1 MASLLCLSLL
11 AAAAAA
17 TSPGRLVPFD
27 LLYADGVRAYLAR
40 DWARAA
46 ELLQRALHS
55 YAGLRAARRAC
66 RAACAR
72 EEPFPL
78 PGGPGRWEAALLGP
92 VLQRA
97 GCLQRCLGRRLRPAP
112 SAHRAGRAVRRDF
125 ERREPYNYLQ
135 VAFFQLKKLDQAVSA
150 AHTFFVANP
159 QHLQMREDIEKYRRM
174 SGVKADSFQDL
185 EATPHWEAY
194 ETGVQHYDADEYL
207 QAVARLEESLSEA
220 LSALEE
226 CRALCEGPWEDEDEE
241 EKMQP
246 GLYEAIAAHYVQVLK
261 CRQQCVLEIATKP
274 GRISATEDFI
284 PSHLDLLQFA
294 YSQGEQ
300 SQKPAVGN
308 QTLAAECA
316 ASYLLFYPTD
326 EPMLE
331 KMKQYRTELGE
342 DAAITAR
349 QNIQQYVQRSLME
362 KKLIYYAV
370 EHLGE
375 TFNDPDL
382 WTPDELIPE
391 NLKEKYSLGVGV
403 WGILVQSLLMPV
415 CACFS
420 GGPLPFE
427 GIAVTMDS
435 QQMNG
440 TQRVV
445 FDRVL
450 TESECK
456 DLLRL
461 TKAAGEAGDGYRA
474 RRSPHTPHERF
485 EGLTVLKAM
494 QLAQNG
500 DVEWRDAR
508 LLLQASE
515 KSRKIIESY
524 FTPGKKLHFS
534 FTHLVCRTAIDGEQ
548 EGRMDLSHPVH
559 ADNCLLDPEGQ
570 ECWKEPP
577 AYVYRDYSGI
587 LYLNDDFQGG
597 GLFFTEMDTV
607 TVTAEVHPR
616 CGRLVAFSSGKE
628 NPHGVWAVSRG
639 RRCAIA
645 LWYTHSQEHA
655 EQERVKAEQL
665 MEQDQPDGD
674 KHQGTD
680 HSSGSS
686 SEPRAPRRATKPAER
701 SQKPGVD
708 SKQHP
713 KDARKACAD
722 TTLAEIVSGMEV
734 VGRIQMR
741 TRRTLRGHLAKIYA
755 LHWSTDSKLMVSA
768 SQDGKLIVWDT
779 YTTNKVHAIPLRSS
793 WVMTCAYAPSGN
805 FVACGGL
812 DNMCSIYNLKSREGN
827 VKVSRELSAHTG
839 YLSCCRFLD
848 DNNIVTSSGDTTCAL
863 WDIETGQQKTV
874 FVGHTGDCM
883 SLAVSP
889 DFKLFI
895 SGACD
900 ATAKLWDVREGSCRQ
915 TFLGHESDINAIS
928 FFPNG
933 EAICTGSDDATCRL
947 FDLRADQEL
956 IVYSHET
963 IICGIT
969 SIALSRSGR
978 LLFAGY
984 DDFNCNIWDSLKAE
998 RVGILSGH
1006 DNRVSCLGVTADGMA
1021 VATGSW
1027 DSFLKIWN

>member
-1 MASLLCLSLL
+1 MASRFCLCLLL
-11 AAAAAA
+11 AAAAA
-17 TSPGRLVPFD
+17 TSPGRLVPYD
-27 LLYADGVRAYLAR
+27 LLYADGVRAYFAR

-55 YAGLRAARRAC
+55 YAGLRAALRAC
-66 RAACAR
+66 RAACRR
-72 EEPFPL
+72 EAAFL
-78 PGGPGRWEAALLGP
+78 GGPPGAGPWEAALFGP

-97 GCLQRCLGRRLRPAP
+97 DCLQHCLGRRLGAAP
-112 SAHRAGRAVRRDF
+112 SAHRASRTIRRDF

-174 SGVKADSFQDL
+174 SGVRSDNFRDL

-194 ETGVQHYDADEYL
+194 EAGVQHYDADEYL
-207 QAVARLEESLSEA
+207 QAVARLEESLTEA

-226 CRALCEGPWEDEDEE
+226 CRALCEGPWEDEDNEE
-241 EKMQP
+241 EEEMQP
-246 GLYEAIAAHYVQVLK
+246 GLYEAIAAHYIQVLK

-294 YSQGEQ
+294 YDQ
-300 SQKPAVGN
+300 VGN
-308 QTLAAECA
+308 QALAAECA

-331 KMKQYRTELGE
+331 KMNQYLTELGE
-342 DAAITAR
+342 DTAITAR
-349 QNIQQYVQRSLME
+349 ESIQHYVQRSLME

-370 EHLGE
+370 EHLGG

-391 NLKEKYSLGVGV
+391 NLKEKHREDQEKQKQETLDVEERDKR
-403 WGILVQSLLMPV
+403 
-415 CACFS
+415 
-420 GGPLPFE
+420 GPLPFE
-427 GIAVTMDS
+427 DIAVTMDS
-435 QQMNG
+435 HQMNG

-485 EGLTVLKAM
+485 EGLTVLRAM

-500 DVEWRDAR
+500 DVDWRDAK

-534 FTHLVCRTAIDGEQ
+534 FTHLVCRTAVDGEQ

-607 TVTAEVHPR
+607 TVTAEVHPK

-655 EQERVKAEQL
+655 EQERVKAEELIEQRAV
-665 MEQDQPDGD
+665 EQDQTDREERQGADG
-674 KHQGTD
+674 
-680 HSSGSS
+680 SGRSS
-686 SEPRAPRRATKPAER
+686 SETPVPSSETRYTSRRHR
-701 SQKPGVD
+701 PGLD
-708 SKQHP
+708 RTQHP
-713 KDARKACAD
+713 KD
-722 TTLAEIVSGMEV
+722 
-734 VGRIQMR
+734 
-741 TRRTLRGHLAKIYA
+741 
-755 LHWSTDSKLMVSA
+755 
-768 SQDGKLIVWDT
+768 
-779 YTTNKVHAIPLRSS
+779 
-793 WVMTCAYAPSGN
+793 
-805 FVACGGL
+805 
-812 DNMCSIYNLKSREGN
+812 
-827 VKVSRELSAHTG
+827 
-839 YLSCCRFLD
+839 
-848 DNNIVTSSGDTTCAL
+848 
-863 WDIETGQQKTV
+863 
-874 FVGHTGDCM
+874 
-883 SLAVSP
+883 
-889 DFKLFI
+889 
-895 SGACD
+895 
-900 ATAKLWDVREGSCRQ
+900 
-915 TFLGHESDINAIS
+915 
-928 FFPNG
+928 
-933 EAICTGSDDATCRL
+933 
-947 FDLRADQEL
+947 LRARDE
-956 IVYSHET
+956 
-963 IICGIT
+963 
-969 SIALSRSGR
+969 
-978 LLFAGY
+978 F
-984 DDFNCNIWDSLKAE
+984 
-998 RVGILSGH
+998 
-1006 DNRVSCLGVTADGMA
+1006 
-1021 VATGSW
+1021 
-1027 DSFLKIWN
+1027 

>member
-1 MASLLCLSLL
+1 MASLLCLLL
-11 AAAAAA
+11 ATAAATA
-17 TSPGRLVPFD
+17 TSPGRLVPYD
-27 LLYADGVRAYLAR
+27 LLYADGVRAYFSR
-40 DWARAA
+40 DWGRAA
-46 ELLQRALHS
+46 ELLQRALQS

-66 RAACAR
+66 RASCRREAPFLGGPAA
-72 EEPFPL
+72 EEP
-78 PGGPGRWEAALLGP
+78 WEAALLGR

-97 GCLQRCLGRRLRPAP
+97 DCLQHCLGRRLGTAT
-112 SAHRAGRAVRRDF
+112 SAHRASPTIRRDF
-125 ERREPYNYLQ
+125 EQREPYNYLQ

-159 QHLQMREDIEKYRRM
+159 QHLQMREDMEKYRRM
-174 SGVKADSFQDL
+174 SGVKSDNFRDL

-194 ETGVQHYDADEYL
+194 EAGVQHYNADEYL
-207 QAVARLEESLSEA
+207 QAVARLEESLREA

-241 EKMQP
+241 EEEEMQP

-294 YSQGEQ
+294 YDQ
-300 SQKPAVGN
+300 VGN
-308 QTLAAECA
+308 QALAAECA

-342 DAAITAR
+342 DTAVTAR
-349 QNIQQYVQRSLME
+349 ESIQLYVQRSLME

-370 EHLGE
+370 EHLGG

-391 NLKEKYSLGVGV
+391 NLKEKYRGSGEAKAGNPGYGREREEGALWLEKLRAVVPEYVTSLWTCRSLFSVAGVSTPNLGQLHQPDFKQHFSEGSKER
-403 WGILVQSLLMPV
+403 WGEMETGNTLFGL
-415 CACFS
+415 A
-420 GGPLPFE
+420 GPLPFE

-435 QQMNG
+435 RRMNG

-485 EGLTVLKAM
+485 EGLTVMKAM
-494 QLAQNG
+494 ELAQNG
-500 DVEWRDAR
+500 DVDWRDAK

-534 FTHLVCRTAIDGEQ
+534 FTHLVCRTAVDGEQ

-570 ECWKEPP
+570 ECWREPP

-597 GLFFTEMDTV
+597 GLFFTEMDAV
-607 TVTAEVHPR
+607 TVTAEVHPK

-655 EQERVKAEQL
+655 EQERVKAEEL
-665 MEQDQPDGD
+665 MEQRAVEQDQPDEEER
-674 KHQGTD
+674 QAEQ
-680 HSSGSS
+680 SGRSS
-686 SEPRAPRRATKPAER
+686 SELPVSSSGARPTSRRH
-701 SQKPGVD
+701 KPGSD
-708 SKQHP
+708 RTQQP
-713 KDARKACAD
+713 K
-722 TTLAEIVSGMEV
+722 E
-734 VGRIQMR
+734 
-741 TRRTLRGHLAKIYA
+741 
-755 LHWSTDSKLMVSA
+755 
-768 SQDGKLIVWDT
+768 
-779 YTTNKVHAIPLRSS
+779 
-793 WVMTCAYAPSGN
+793 
-805 FVACGGL
+805 
-812 DNMCSIYNLKSREGN
+812 
-827 VKVSRELSAHTG
+827 
-839 YLSCCRFLD
+839 
-848 DNNIVTSSGDTTCAL
+848 
-863 WDIETGQQKTV
+863 
-874 FVGHTGDCM
+874 
-883 SLAVSP
+883 
-889 DFKLFI
+889 
-895 SGACD
+895 
-900 ATAKLWDVREGSCRQ
+900 
-915 TFLGHESDINAIS
+915 
-928 FFPNG
+928 
-933 EAICTGSDDATCRL
+933 
-947 FDLRADQEL
+947 LRARDE
-956 IVYSHET
+956 
-963 IICGIT
+963 
-969 SIALSRSGR
+969 
-978 LLFAGY
+978 F
-984 DDFNCNIWDSLKAE
+984 
-998 RVGILSGH
+998 
-1006 DNRVSCLGVTADGMA
+1006 
-1021 VATGSW
+1021 
-1027 DSFLKIWN
+1027 

>member
-11 AAAAAA
+11 AAAAA
-17 TSPGRLVPFD
+17 TSPGRLVPYD

-72 EEPFPL
+72 EEPFPA
-78 PGGPGRWEAALLGP
+78 GPGRWEAALLGP

-97 GCLQRCLGRRLRPAP
+97 GCLQRCLGRRLLPAP
-112 SAHRAGRAVRRDF
+112 SAHRASRAVRRDF

-159 QHLQMREDIEKYRRM
+159 QHLQMREDIEKYQRM
-174 SGVKADSFQDL
+174 SGVKSNSFRDL
-185 EATPHWEAY
+185 EAMPHWEAY
-194 ETGVQHYDADEYL
+194 EAGVQHYDADEYVL
-207 QAVARLEESLSEA
+207 AMAKLEESLTEA
-220 LSALEE
+220 LSALED

-241 EKMQP
+241 KDMQP
-246 GLYEAIAAHYVQVLK
+246 GLYEAIAAHYIQVLK

-294 YSQGEQ
+294 YNQ
-300 SQKPAVGN
+300 VGN

-342 DAAITAR
+342 DTAVTAR
-349 QNIQQYVQRSLME
+349 QNIQHYVQRSLME
-362 KKLIYYAV
+362 KKLIYYSV

-391 NLKEKYSLGVGV
+391 NLKEKYREDQEKQKEETLD
-403 WGILVQSLLMPV
+403 MEEREKR
-415 CACFS
+415 
-420 GGPLPFE
+420 GPLPFE

-435 QQMNG
+435 HQMNG

-500 DVEWRDAR
+500 DVDWRDAK

-534 FTHLVCRTAIDGEQ
+534 FTHLVCRTAVDGQQ

-597 GLFFTEMDTV
+597 GLFFTEVDTV
-607 TVTAEVHPR
+607 TVTAEVHPK

-645 LWYTHSQEHA
+645 LWYTHSREHA
-655 EQERVKAEQL
+655 EQERVKAEEL
-665 MEQDQPDGD
+665 MEQKAVEQDQLDGE
-674 KHQGTD
+674 KRRGTD
-680 HSSGSS
+680 RSSRSS
-686 SEPRAPRRATKPAER
+686 SEPPVHNSGTKPANR
-701 SQKPGVD
+701 RQKSGSD

-713 KDARKACAD
+713 K
-722 TTLAEIVSGMEV
+722 V
-734 VGRIQMR
+734 
-741 TRRTLRGHLAKIYA
+741 
-755 LHWSTDSKLMVSA
+755 
-768 SQDGKLIVWDT
+768 
-779 YTTNKVHAIPLRSS
+779 
-793 WVMTCAYAPSGN
+793 
-805 FVACGGL
+805 
-812 DNMCSIYNLKSREGN
+812 
-827 VKVSRELSAHTG
+827 
-839 YLSCCRFLD
+839 
-848 DNNIVTSSGDTTCAL
+848 
-863 WDIETGQQKTV
+863 
-874 FVGHTGDCM
+874 
-883 SLAVSP
+883 
-889 DFKLFI
+889 
-895 SGACD
+895 
-900 ATAKLWDVREGSCRQ
+900 
-915 TFLGHESDINAIS
+915 
-928 FFPNG
+928 
-933 EAICTGSDDATCRL
+933 
-947 FDLRADQEL
+947 LRARDE
-956 IVYSHET
+956 
-963 IICGIT
+963 
-969 SIALSRSGR
+969 
-978 LLFAGY
+978 F
-984 DDFNCNIWDSLKAE
+984 
-998 RVGILSGH
+998 
-1006 DNRVSCLGVTADGMA
+1006 
-1021 VATGSW
+1021 
-1027 DSFLKIWN
+1027 

>member
-1 MASLLCLSLL
+1 MASLRCLCLLL
-11 AAAAAA
+11 AAAAA
-17 TSPGRLVPFD
+17 TSPGRLVPYD
-27 LLYADGVRAYLAR
+27 LLYADGVRAYFAR
-40 DWARAA
+40 DWGRAA

-66 RAACAR
+66 RAACRR
-72 EEPFPL
+72 EAAFL
-78 PGGPGRWEAALLGP
+78 GGPPAAGPWEAALFGR

-97 GCLQRCLGRRLRPAP
+97 DCLQHCLGLRLGAAP
-112 SAHRAGRAVRRDF
+112 SAHRASLAIRRDF
-125 ERREPYNYLQ
+125 EQREPYNYLQ

-174 SGVKADSFQDL
+174 SGVKSDNFRDL

-194 ETGVQHYDADEYL
+194 EAGVQHYNADEYL
-207 QAVARLEESLSEA
+207 QAVARLEESLTEA

-226 CRALCEGPWEDEDEE
+226 CRALCEGPWEDDDDKEE
-241 EKMQP
+241 EMQP
-246 GLYEAIAAHYVQVLK
+246 GLYEAIAAHYIQVLK

-294 YSQGEQ
+294 YDQ
-300 SQKPAVGN
+300 VGN
-308 QTLAAECA
+308 QALAAECA

-331 KMKQYRTELGE
+331 RMKQYRTELGE
-342 DAAITAR
+342 DAAVAAR
-349 QNIQQYVQRSLME
+349 ESIQHYVQRSLME
-362 KKLIYYAV
+362 KKLLYYAV
-370 EHLGE
+370 EHLGG

-391 NLKEKYSLGVGV
+391 NLKEKHREDQEKQKQETLDVEEREKR
-403 WGILVQSLLMPV
+403 
-415 CACFS
+415 
-420 GGPLPFE
+420 GPLPFE

-435 QQMNG
+435 HQMNG

-474 RRSPHTPHERF
+474 RRSPHTPHEKF
-485 EGLTVLKAM
+485 EGLTVLKAT

-500 DVEWRDAR
+500 DVDWRDAK

-534 FTHLVCRTAIDGEQ
+534 FTHLVCRTAVDEEQ

-570 ECWKEPP
+570 ECWREPP

-587 LYLNDDFQGG
+587 LYLNNDFQGG

-607 TVTAEVHPR
+607 TVTAEVHPK

-655 EQERVKAEQL
+655 EQERVKAEEL
-665 MEQDQPDGD
+665 MEQRAVEQDRPDGER
-674 KHQGTD
+674 HGAD
-680 HSSGSS
+680 HSGRSS
-686 SEPRAPRRATKPAER
+686 SELPIPSGGAGPTSRRH
-701 SQKPGVD
+701 KPG
-708 SKQHP
+708 SERLQQP
-713 KDARKACAD
+713 
-722 TTLAEIVSGMEV
+722 
-734 VGRIQMR
+734 
-741 TRRTLRGHLAKIYA
+741 
-755 LHWSTDSKLMVSA
+755 
-768 SQDGKLIVWDT
+768 
-779 YTTNKVHAIPLRSS
+779 
-793 WVMTCAYAPSGN
+793 
-805 FVACGGL
+805 
-812 DNMCSIYNLKSREGN
+812 
-827 VKVSRELSAHTG
+827 REL
-839 YLSCCRFLD
+839 RPRDEF
-848 DNNIVTSSGDTTCAL
+848 
-863 WDIETGQQKTV
+863 
-874 FVGHTGDCM
+874 
-883 SLAVSP
+883 
-889 DFKLFI
+889 
-895 SGACD
+895 
-900 ATAKLWDVREGSCRQ
+900 
-915 TFLGHESDINAIS
+915 
-928 FFPNG
+928 
-933 EAICTGSDDATCRL
+933 
-947 FDLRADQEL
+947 
-956 IVYSHET
+956 
-963 IICGIT
+963 
-969 SIALSRSGR
+969 
-978 LLFAGY
+978 
-984 DDFNCNIWDSLKAE
+984 
-998 RVGILSGH
+998 
-1006 DNRVSCLGVTADGMA
+1006 
-1021 VATGSW
+1021 
-1027 DSFLKIWN
+1027 

>member
-1 MASLLCLSLL
+1 
-11 AAAAAA
+11 
-17 TSPGRLVPFD
+17 
-27 LLYADGVRAYLAR
+27 
-40 DWARAA
+40 
-46 ELLQRALHS
+46 
-55 YAGLRAARRAC
+55 
-66 RAACAR
+66 
-72 EEPFPL
+72 
-78 PGGPGRWEAALLGP
+78 
-92 VLQRA
+92 
-97 GCLQRCLGRRLRPAP
+97 
-112 SAHRAGRAVRRDF
+112 
-125 ERREPYNYLQ
+125 
-135 VAFFQLKKLDQAVSA
+135 
-150 AHTFFVANP
+150 
-159 QHLQMREDIEKYRRM
+159 MREDIEKYRRM
-174 SGVKADSFQDL
+174 SGVKSDSFQDL

-226 CRALCEGPWEDEDEE
+226 CRALCEGPQEDEDEE

-246 GLYEAIAAHYVQVLK
+246 GLYEAIAGTHYIQVLK

-294 YSQGEQ
+294 YSQ
-300 SQKPAVGN
+300 VGN

-342 DAAITAR
+342 DVASIEH
-349 QNIQQYVQRSLME
+349 YVQRSLME

-391 NLKEKYSLGVGV
+391 NLREKH
-403 WGILVQSLLMPV
+403 SLLMPL

-420 GGPLPFE
+420 AGALPFE

-440 TQRVV
+440 SQRVV

-485 EGLTVLKAM
+485 EGLTVLKAV

-500 DVEWRDAR
+500 DVEWRDAK

-534 FTHLVCRTAIDGEQ
+534 FTHLVCRRAVDGEQ

-577 AYVYRDYSGI
+577 AYVYRDYSAI

-607 TVTAEVHPR
+607 TVTAEVHPK

-628 NPHGVWAVSRG
+628 NPHGVWAVRRG

-645 LWYTHSQEHA
+645 LWYTHSAEHA
-655 EQERVKAEQL
+655 EQVKERVWWPCHWFSLCRPSLEA
-665 MEQDQPDGD
+665 
-674 KHQGTD
+674 
-680 HSSGSS
+680 SS
-686 SEPRAPRRATKPAER
+686 
-701 SQKPGVD
+701 
-708 SKQHP
+708 
-713 KDARKACAD
+713 
-722 TTLAEIVSGMEV
+722 L
-734 VGRIQMR
+734 
-741 TRRTLRGHLAKIYA
+741 
-755 LHWSTDSKLMVSA
+755 
-768 SQDGKLIVWDT
+768 
-779 YTTNKVHAIPLRSS
+779 
-793 WVMTCAYAPSGN
+793 
-805 FVACGGL
+805 
-812 DNMCSIYNLKSREGN
+812 
-827 VKVSRELSAHTG
+827 
-839 YLSCCRFLD
+839 FLP
-848 DNNIVTSSGDTTCAL
+848 C
-863 WDIETGQQKTV
+863 
-874 FVGHTGDCM
+874 
-883 SLAVSP
+883 P
-889 DFKLFI
+889 
-895 SGACD
+895 
-900 ATAKLWDVREGSCRQ
+900 
-915 TFLGHESDINAIS
+915 GHEWRAV
-928 FFPNG
+928 PG
-933 EAICTGSDDATCRL
+933 KTGIPVTVR
-947 FDLRADQEL
+947 
-956 IVYSHET
+956 YSKP
-963 IICGIT
+963 CPG
-969 SIALSRSGR
+969 G
-978 LLFAGY
+978 
-984 DDFNCNIWDSLKAE
+984 
-998 RVGILSGH
+998 
-1006 DNRVSCLGVTADGMA
+1006 
-1021 VATGSW
+1021 
-1027 DSFLKIWN
+1027 

>member
-1 MASLLCLSLL
+1 MASLLCLLL
-11 AAAAAA
+11 ATAAATA
-17 TSPGRLVPFD
+17 TSPGRLVPYD
-27 LLYADGVRAYLAR
+27 LLYADGVRAYFSR
-40 DWARAA
+40 DWGRAA
-46 ELLQRALHS
+46 ELLQRALQS

-66 RAACAR
+66 RASCRREAPFLGGPAA
-72 EEPFPL
+72 EEP
-78 PGGPGRWEAALLGP
+78 WEAALLGR

-97 GCLQRCLGRRLRPAP
+97 DCLQHCLGRRLGTAT
-112 SAHRAGRAVRRDF
+112 SAHRASPTIRRDF
-125 ERREPYNYLQ
+125 EQREPYNYLQ

-159 QHLQMREDIEKYRRM
+159 QHLQMREDMEKYRRM
-174 SGVKADSFQDL
+174 SGVKSDNFRDL

-194 ETGVQHYDADEYL
+194 EAGVQHYNADEYL
-207 QAVARLEESLSEA
+207 QAVARLEESLREA

-241 EKMQP
+241 EEEEMQP

-294 YSQGEQ
+294 YDQ
-300 SQKPAVGN
+300 VGN
-308 QTLAAECA
+308 QALAAECA

-342 DAAITAR
+342 DTAVTAR
-349 QNIQQYVQRSLME
+349 ESIQLYVQRSLME

-370 EHLGE
+370 EHLGG

-391 NLKEKYSLGVGV
+391 NLKEKYRGSGEAKAGNPGYGREREEGALWLEKLRAVVPEYVTSLWTCRSLFSVAGVSTPNLGQLHQPDFKQHFSEGSKER
-403 WGILVQSLLMPV
+403 WGEMETGNTLFGL
-415 CACFS
+415 
-420 GGPLPFE
+420 GPLPFE

-435 QQMNG
+435 RRMNG

-485 EGLTVLKAM
+485 EGLTVMKAM
-494 QLAQNG
+494 ELAQNG
-500 DVEWRDAR
+500 DVDWRDAK

-534 FTHLVCRTAIDGEQ
+534 FTHLVCRTAVDGEQ

-570 ECWKEPP
+570 ECWREPP

-597 GLFFTEMDTV
+597 GLFFTEMDAV
-607 TVTAEVHPR
+607 TVTAEVHPK

-655 EQERVKAEQL
+655 EQERVKAEEL
-665 MEQDQPDGD
+665 MEQRAVEQDQPDEEER
-674 KHQGTD
+674 QAEQ
-680 HSSGSS
+680 SGRSS
-686 SEPRAPRRATKPAER
+686 SELPVSSSGARPTSRRH
-701 SQKPGVD
+701 KPGSD
-708 SKQHP
+708 RTQQP
-713 KDARKACAD
+713 K
-722 TTLAEIVSGMEV
+722 E
-734 VGRIQMR
+734 
-741 TRRTLRGHLAKIYA
+741 
-755 LHWSTDSKLMVSA
+755 
-768 SQDGKLIVWDT
+768 
-779 YTTNKVHAIPLRSS
+779 
-793 WVMTCAYAPSGN
+793 
-805 FVACGGL
+805 
-812 DNMCSIYNLKSREGN
+812 
-827 VKVSRELSAHTG
+827 
-839 YLSCCRFLD
+839 
-848 DNNIVTSSGDTTCAL
+848 
-863 WDIETGQQKTV
+863 
-874 FVGHTGDCM
+874 
-883 SLAVSP
+883 
-889 DFKLFI
+889 
-895 SGACD
+895 
-900 ATAKLWDVREGSCRQ
+900 
-915 TFLGHESDINAIS
+915 
-928 FFPNG
+928 
-933 EAICTGSDDATCRL
+933 
-947 FDLRADQEL
+947 LRARDE
-956 IVYSHET
+956 
-963 IICGIT
+963 
-969 SIALSRSGR
+969 
-978 LLFAGY
+978 F
-984 DDFNCNIWDSLKAE
+984 
-998 RVGILSGH
+998 
-1006 DNRVSCLGVTADGMA
+1006 
-1021 VATGSW
+1021 
-1027 DSFLKIWN
+1027 

>member
-1 MASLLCLSLL
+1 
-11 AAAAAA
+11 
-17 TSPGRLVPFD
+17 
-27 LLYADGVRAYLAR
+27 
-40 DWARAA
+40 
-46 ELLQRALHS
+46 
-55 YAGLRAARRAC
+55 
-66 RAACAR
+66 
-72 EEPFPL
+72 
-78 PGGPGRWEAALLGP
+78 
-92 VLQRA
+92 
-97 GCLQRCLGRRLRPAP
+97 
-112 SAHRAGRAVRRDF
+112 
-125 ERREPYNYLQ
+125 
-135 VAFFQLKKLDQAVSA
+135 QLKKLDQAVSA

-174 SGVKADSFQDL
+174 SGVKSDNFRDL

-194 ETGVQHYDADEYL
+194 EAGVQHYNADEYL
-207 QAVARLEESLSEA
+207 QAVARLEESLTEA

-241 EKMQP
+241 EEEMQP
-246 GLYEAIAAHYVQVLK
+246 GLYEAIAAHYIQVLK

-294 YSQGEQ
+294 YDQ
-300 SQKPAVGN
+300 VGN
-308 QTLAAECA
+308 QALAAECA

-342 DAAITAR
+342 DTAVTAR
-349 QNIQQYVQRSLME
+349 ESIQHYVERSLME

-370 EHLGE
+370 EHLGG

-391 NLKEKYSLGVGV
+391 NLREKHRPASPADALVPLKHVRGASGPGLRGMGTSGELSCLLRECIVSLHFL
-403 WGILVQSLLMPV
+403 IQ
-415 CACFS
+415 A

-435 QQMNG
+435 RRMNG

-485 EGLTVLKAM
+485 EGLTVLKAV

-500 DVEWRDAR
+500 DVDWRDAK

-534 FTHLVCRTAIDGEQ
+534 FTHLVCRTAVDEEQ

-570 ECWKEPP
+570 ECWREPP

-607 TVTAEVHPR
+607 TVTAEVHPK

-645 LWYTHSQEHA
+645 LWYTHSREHA
-655 EQERVKAEQL
+655 EQERVKAEEL
-665 MEQDQPDGD
+665 MRQRAVEQDRPGGE
-674 KHQGTD
+674 HQEAD
-680 HSSGSS
+680 HRGRSS
-686 SEPRAPRRATKPAER
+686 SEPPIPNSRARATSQR
-701 SQKPGVD
+701 QKPGSD
-708 SKQHP
+708 RTQHP
-713 KDARKACAD
+713 KE
-722 TTLAEIVSGMEV
+722 L
-734 VGRIQMR
+734 R
-741 TRRTLRGHLAKIYA
+741 TR
-755 LHWSTDSKLMVSA
+755 DE
-768 SQDGKLIVWDT
+768 
-779 YTTNKVHAIPLRSS
+779 
-793 WVMTCAYAPSGN
+793 
-805 FVACGGL
+805 F
-812 DNMCSIYNLKSREGN
+812 
-827 VKVSRELSAHTG
+827 
-839 YLSCCRFLD
+839 
-848 DNNIVTSSGDTTCAL
+848 
-863 WDIETGQQKTV
+863 
-874 FVGHTGDCM
+874 
-883 SLAVSP
+883 
-889 DFKLFI
+889 
-895 SGACD
+895 
-900 ATAKLWDVREGSCRQ
+900 
-915 TFLGHESDINAIS
+915 
-928 FFPNG
+928 
-933 EAICTGSDDATCRL
+933 
-947 FDLRADQEL
+947 
-956 IVYSHET
+956 
-963 IICGIT
+963 
-969 SIALSRSGR
+969 
-978 LLFAGY
+978 
-984 DDFNCNIWDSLKAE
+984 
-998 RVGILSGH
+998 
-1006 DNRVSCLGVTADGMA
+1006 
-1021 VATGSW
+1021 
-1027 DSFLKIWN
+1027 

>member
-1 MASLLCLSLL
+1 MASLLCLLL
-11 AAAAAA
+11 ATAAATA
-17 TSPGRLVPFD
+17 TSPGRLVPYD
-27 LLYADGVRAYLAR
+27 LLYADGVRAYFSR
-40 DWARAA
+40 DWGRAA
-46 ELLQRALHS
+46 ELLQRALQS

-66 RAACAR
+66 RASCRREAPFLGGPAA
-72 EEPFPL
+72 EEP
-78 PGGPGRWEAALLGP
+78 WEAALLGR

-97 GCLQRCLGRRLRPAP
+97 DCLQHCLGRRLGTAT
-112 SAHRAGRAVRRDF
+112 SAHRASPTIRRDF
-125 ERREPYNYLQ
+125 EQREPYNYLQ

-159 QHLQMREDIEKYRRM
+159 QHLQMREDMEKYRRM
-174 SGVKADSFQDL
+174 SGVKSDNFRDL

-194 ETGVQHYDADEYL
+194 EAGVQHYNADEYL
-207 QAVARLEESLSEA
+207 QAVARLEESLREA

-241 EKMQP
+241 EEEEMQP

-294 YSQGEQ
+294 YDQ
-300 SQKPAVGN
+300 VGN
-308 QTLAAECA
+308 QALAAECA

-342 DAAITAR
+342 DTAVTAR
-349 QNIQQYVQRSLME
+349 ESIQLYVQRSLME

-370 EHLGE
+370 EHLGG

-391 NLKEKYSLGVGV
+391 NLKEKYREDQEKQKQETLDMEESEKR
-403 WGILVQSLLMPV
+403 
-415 CACFS
+415 A
-420 GGPLPFE
+420 GPLPFE

-435 QQMNG
+435 RRMNG

-485 EGLTVLKAM
+485 EGLTVMKAM
-494 QLAQNG
+494 ELAQNG
-500 DVEWRDAR
+500 DVDWRDAK

-534 FTHLVCRTAIDGEQ
+534 FTHLVCRTAVDGEQ

-570 ECWKEPP
+570 ECWREPP

-597 GLFFTEMDTV
+597 GLFFTEMDAV
-607 TVTAEVHPR
+607 TVTAEVHPK

-655 EQERVKAEQL
+655 EQERVKAEEL
-665 MEQDQPDGD
+665 MEQRAVEQDQPDEEER
-674 KHQGTD
+674 QAEQ
-680 HSSGSS
+680 SGRSS
-686 SEPRAPRRATKPAER
+686 SELPVSSSGARPTSRRH
-701 SQKPGVD
+701 KPGSD
-708 SKQHP
+708 RTQQP
-713 KDARKACAD
+713 K
-722 TTLAEIVSGMEV
+722 E
-734 VGRIQMR
+734 
-741 TRRTLRGHLAKIYA
+741 
-755 LHWSTDSKLMVSA
+755 
-768 SQDGKLIVWDT
+768 
-779 YTTNKVHAIPLRSS
+779 
-793 WVMTCAYAPSGN
+793 
-805 FVACGGL
+805 
-812 DNMCSIYNLKSREGN
+812 
-827 VKVSRELSAHTG
+827 
-839 YLSCCRFLD
+839 
-848 DNNIVTSSGDTTCAL
+848 
-863 WDIETGQQKTV
+863 
-874 FVGHTGDCM
+874 
-883 SLAVSP
+883 
-889 DFKLFI
+889 
-895 SGACD
+895 
-900 ATAKLWDVREGSCRQ
+900 
-915 TFLGHESDINAIS
+915 
-928 FFPNG
+928 
-933 EAICTGSDDATCRL
+933 
-947 FDLRADQEL
+947 LRARDE
-956 IVYSHET
+956 
-963 IICGIT
+963 
-969 SIALSRSGR
+969 
-978 LLFAGY
+978 F
-984 DDFNCNIWDSLKAE
+984 
-998 RVGILSGH
+998 
-1006 DNRVSCLGVTADGMA
+1006 
-1021 VATGSW
+1021 
-1027 DSFLKIWN
+1027 

>member
-1 MASLLCLSLL
+1 MASLRCLFLLLLL
-11 AAAAAA
+11 AACAAA
-17 TSPGRLVPFD
+17 TSPGRLVPYD
-27 LLYADGVRAYLAR
+27 LLYADGVRAYFAR
-40 DWARAA
+40 DWGRAA

-66 RAACAR
+66 RASCRR
-72 EEPFPL
+72 EAAF
-78 PGGPGRWEAALLGP
+78 PGGPAAEGPWEAALFGG

-97 GCLQRCLGRRLRPAP
+97 DCLQHCLESRLGAAP
-112 SAHRAGRAVRRDF
+112 SAHRASRTIRRDF

-174 SGVKADSFQDL
+174 SGVKSDNFRDL

-194 ETGVQHYDADEYL
+194 EAGVQHYNADEYL
-207 QAVARLEESLSEA
+207 QAVARLEESLTEA

-241 EKMQP
+241 EEEDMQP
-246 GLYEAIAAHYVQVLK
+246 GLYEAIAAHYIQVLK

-284 PSHLDLLQFA
+284 PSHLDLLWFA
-294 YSQGEQ
+294 YDQ
-300 SQKPAVGN
+300 VGN
-308 QTLAAECA
+308 QALAAECA

-326 EPMLE
+326 EPTLE

-342 DAAITAR
+342 DTAVTAR
-349 QNIQQYVQRSLME
+349 ESIQHYVQRSLME

-370 EHLGE
+370 EHLGG

-391 NLKEKYSLGVGV
+391 SLKEKHREDQEKQKQETVD
-403 WGILVQSLLMPV
+403 MEEREKR
-415 CACFS
+415 
-420 GGPLPFE
+420 GPLPFE

-435 QQMNG
+435 RQMNG

-494 QLAQNG
+494 QLAQTG
-500 DVEWRDAR
+500 DVDWRDAK

-515 KSRKIIESY
+515 KSRRIIEAY

-534 FTHLVCRTAIDGEQ
+534 FTHLVCRTAVDEKQ

-570 ECWKEPP
+570 ECWREPP

-607 TVTAEVHPR
+607 TVTAEVRPK

-655 EQERVKAEQL
+655 EQERVKAEEL
-665 MEQDQPDGD
+665 MEQRAVEQDQPDGEE
-674 KHQGTD
+674 HQAD
-680 HSSGSS
+680 RSSRSS
-686 SEPRAPRRATKPAER
+686 SEPPVSSGGARPTSRRH
-701 SQKPGVD
+701 KPG
-708 SKQHP
+708 SGRTQQP
-713 KDARKACAD
+713 K
-722 TTLAEIVSGMEV
+722 E
-734 VGRIQMR
+734 
-741 TRRTLRGHLAKIYA
+741 
-755 LHWSTDSKLMVSA
+755 
-768 SQDGKLIVWDT
+768 
-779 YTTNKVHAIPLRSS
+779 
-793 WVMTCAYAPSGN
+793 
-805 FVACGGL
+805 
-812 DNMCSIYNLKSREGN
+812 
-827 VKVSRELSAHTG
+827 
-839 YLSCCRFLD
+839 
-848 DNNIVTSSGDTTCAL
+848 
-863 WDIETGQQKTV
+863 
-874 FVGHTGDCM
+874 
-883 SLAVSP
+883 
-889 DFKLFI
+889 
-895 SGACD
+895 
-900 ATAKLWDVREGSCRQ
+900 
-915 TFLGHESDINAIS
+915 
-928 FFPNG
+928 
-933 EAICTGSDDATCRL
+933 
-947 FDLRADQEL
+947 LRARDE
-956 IVYSHET
+956 
-963 IICGIT
+963 
-969 SIALSRSGR
+969 
-978 LLFAGY
+978 F
-984 DDFNCNIWDSLKAE
+984 
-998 RVGILSGH
+998 
-1006 DNRVSCLGVTADGMA
+1006 
-1021 VATGSW
+1021 
-1027 DSFLKIWN
+1027 

>member
-1 MASLLCLSLL
+1 MASLLCLLL
-11 AAAAAA
+11 ATAAATA
-17 TSPGRLVPFD
+17 TSPGRLVPYD
-27 LLYADGVRAYLAR
+27 LLYADGVRAYFSR
-40 DWARAA
+40 DWGRAA
-46 ELLQRALHS
+46 ELLQRALQS

-66 RAACAR
+66 RASCRREAPFLGGPAA
-72 EEPFPL
+72 EEP
-78 PGGPGRWEAALLGP
+78 WEAALLGR

-97 GCLQRCLGRRLRPAP
+97 DCLQHCLGRRLGTAT
-112 SAHRAGRAVRRDF
+112 SAHRASPTIRRDF
-125 ERREPYNYLQ
+125 EQREPYNYLQ

-159 QHLQMREDIEKYRRM
+159 QHLQMREDMEKYRRM
-174 SGVKADSFQDL
+174 SGVKSDNFRDL

-194 ETGVQHYDADEYL
+194 EAGVQHYNADEYL
-207 QAVARLEESLSEA
+207 QAVARLEESLREA

-241 EKMQP
+241 EEEEMQP

-294 YSQGEQ
+294 YDQ
-300 SQKPAVGN
+300 VGN
-308 QTLAAECA
+308 QALAAECA

-342 DAAITAR
+342 DTAVTAR
-349 QNIQQYVQRSLME
+349 ESIQLYVQRSLME

-370 EHLGE
+370 EHLGG

-391 NLKEKYSLGVGV
+391 NLKEKYREDQEKQKQETLDMEESEKR
-403 WGILVQSLLMPV
+403 
-415 CACFS
+415 
-420 GGPLPFE
+420 GPLPFE

-435 QQMNG
+435 RRMNG

-485 EGLTVLKAM
+485 EGLTVMKAM
-494 QLAQNG
+494 ELAQNG
-500 DVEWRDAR
+500 DVDWRDAK

-534 FTHLVCRTAIDGEQ
+534 FTHLVCRTAVDGEQ

-570 ECWKEPP
+570 ECWREPP

-597 GLFFTEMDTV
+597 GLFFTEMDAV
-607 TVTAEVHPR
+607 TVTAEVHPK

-655 EQERVKAEQL
+655 EQERVKAEEL
-665 MEQDQPDGD
+665 MEQRAVEQDQPDEEER
-674 KHQGTD
+674 QAEQ
-680 HSSGSS
+680 SGRSS
-686 SEPRAPRRATKPAER
+686 SELPVSSSGARPTSRRH
-701 SQKPGVD
+701 KPGSD
-708 SKQHP
+708 RTQQP
-713 KDARKACAD
+713 K
-722 TTLAEIVSGMEV
+722 E
-734 VGRIQMR
+734 
-741 TRRTLRGHLAKIYA
+741 
-755 LHWSTDSKLMVSA
+755 
-768 SQDGKLIVWDT
+768 
-779 YTTNKVHAIPLRSS
+779 
-793 WVMTCAYAPSGN
+793 
-805 FVACGGL
+805 
-812 DNMCSIYNLKSREGN
+812 
-827 VKVSRELSAHTG
+827 
-839 YLSCCRFLD
+839 
-848 DNNIVTSSGDTTCAL
+848 
-863 WDIETGQQKTV
+863 
-874 FVGHTGDCM
+874 
-883 SLAVSP
+883 
-889 DFKLFI
+889 
-895 SGACD
+895 
-900 ATAKLWDVREGSCRQ
+900 
-915 TFLGHESDINAIS
+915 
-928 FFPNG
+928 
-933 EAICTGSDDATCRL
+933 
-947 FDLRADQEL
+947 LRARDE
-956 IVYSHET
+956 
-963 IICGIT
+963 
-969 SIALSRSGR
+969 
-978 LLFAGY
+978 F
-984 DDFNCNIWDSLKAE
+984 
-998 RVGILSGH
+998 
-1006 DNRVSCLGVTADGMA
+1006 
-1021 VATGSW
+1021 
-1027 DSFLKIWN
+1027 

>member
-1 MASLLCLSLL
+1 LSRRGLGFLTFLL
-11 AAAAAA
+11 AAATAA

-66 RAACAR
+66 RTACAR
-72 EEPFPL
+72 QEPF

-112 SAHRAGRAVRRDF
+112 SAHRASCAVRRDF

-150 AHTFFVANP
+150 AHTFFIANP

-174 SGVKADSFQDL
+174 SGVKSDSFQDL
-185 EATPHWEAY
+185 EAAPHWVRAQY
-194 ETGVQHYDADEYL
+194 EYL
-207 QAVARLEESLSEA
+207 QAVAWLEESLSEA

-246 GLYEAIAAHYVQVLK
+246 AHYIQVLK

-294 YSQGEQ
+294 YNQ
-300 SQKPAVGN
+300 VGN

-326 EPMLE
+326 EAMLE

-342 DAAITAR
+342 DTAVTAR
-349 QNIQQYVQRSLME
+349 QSIQHYVQRSLME

-375 TFNDPDL
+375 TFNDPVSII
-382 WTPDELIPE
+382 LIFLPWFHQ
-391 NLKEKYSLGVGV
+391 LFTITVVRIHFS
-403 WGILVQSLLMPV
+403 SLLMPI

-420 GGPLPFE
+420 TGPLPFE

-500 DVEWRDAR
+500 DVEWRDAK

-534 FTHLVCRTAIDGEQ
+534 FTHLVCRRAVDGEQ

-607 TVTAEVHPR
+607 TVTAEVRPK

-645 LWYTHSQEHA
+645 LWYTHSREHA
-655 EQERVKAEQL
+655 EQVKGYVE
-665 MEQDQPDGD
+665 E
-674 KHQGTD
+674 TNT
-680 HSSGSS
+680 S
-686 SEPRAPRRATKPAER
+686 T
-701 SQKPGVD
+701 
-708 SKQHP
+708 SK
-713 KDARKACAD
+713 
-722 TTLAEIVSGMEV
+722 
-734 VGRIQMR
+734 
-741 TRRTLRGHLAKIYA
+741 
-755 LHWSTDSKLMVSA
+755 
-768 SQDGKLIVWDT
+768 
-779 YTTNKVHAIPLRSS
+779 
-793 WVMTCAYAPSGN
+793 
-805 FVACGGL
+805 
-812 DNMCSIYNLKSREGN
+812 
-827 VKVSRELSAHTG
+827 
-839 YLSCCRFLD
+839 
-848 DNNIVTSSGDTTCAL
+848 
-863 WDIETGQQKTV
+863 
-874 FVGHTGDCM
+874 
-883 SLAVSP
+883 
-889 DFKLFI
+889 
-895 SGACD
+895 
-900 ATAKLWDVREGSCRQ
+900 
-915 TFLGHESDINAIS
+915 
-928 FFPNG
+928 
-933 EAICTGSDDATCRL
+933 
-947 FDLRADQEL
+947 
-956 IVYSHET
+956 
-963 IICGIT
+963 
-969 SIALSRSGR
+969 
-978 LLFAGY
+978 
-984 DDFNCNIWDSLKAE
+984 
-998 RVGILSGH
+998 
-1006 DNRVSCLGVTADGMA
+1006 
-1021 VATGSW
+1021 
-1027 DSFLKIWN
+1027 